1 MSKHSSACQETRN
14 EEHTLLRD
22 TSIRTSQAHNTFR
35 SDPADREA
43 AVAGVRAAPP
53 PMVQKRGARTPMT
66 ATHQDLPLSGYSGVA
81 AASATARPSSSET
94 RRGRT
99 VESGRHRGRRREGR
113 PRPPRLSF
121 HAILTSLSTN
131 TEAALHDLQHMD
143 CLRETTFGK
152 NKGLKFIIYFCQ
164 SKPHKEKNKLFRRIN
179 M

>member
-1 MSKHSSACQETRN
+1 
-14 EEHTLLRD
+14 
-22 TSIRTSQAHNTFR
+22 
-35 SDPADREA
+35 
-43 AVAGVRAAPP
+43 
-53 PMVQKRGARTPMT
+53 MT

-164 SKPHKEKNKLFRRIN
+164 SKPHKEKNKLFRSDKHVKKKIHQSEFLTLTRSVVGDAFIFYPLSARN
-179 M
+179 HSQARAAQLRGRRQAVLRGVRLPAIKRE